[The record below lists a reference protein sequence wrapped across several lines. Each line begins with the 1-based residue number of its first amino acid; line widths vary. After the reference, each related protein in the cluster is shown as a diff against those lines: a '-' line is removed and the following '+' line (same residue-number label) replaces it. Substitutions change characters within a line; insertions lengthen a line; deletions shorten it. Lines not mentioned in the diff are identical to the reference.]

1 MDNTVITIPL
11 AIQFDANNTNNFKI
25 TKEVFGNFLKLPR
38 ITELFRT
45 GSFYI
50 IAHMDESITFTMPLN
65 NTMGRVLNI
74 NLDDTTADIII
85 FPEYIDVFNKFK
97 EPVLSFKYIFSKYN
111 YDEVNPDNP
120 TYVKC
125 LNIEKIDSAIPYII
139 EKSESCYK

>member
-1 MDNTVITIPL
+1 M
-11 AIQFDANNTNNFKI
+11 
-25 TKEVFGNFLKLPR
+25 
-38 ITELFRT
+38 
-45 GSFYI
+45 
-50 IAHMDESITFTMPLN
+50 
-65 NTMGRVLNI
+65 
-74 NLDDTTADIII
+74 DDTTADIII

-97 EPVLSFKYIFSKYN
+97 EPVLSFKYVFNKYK